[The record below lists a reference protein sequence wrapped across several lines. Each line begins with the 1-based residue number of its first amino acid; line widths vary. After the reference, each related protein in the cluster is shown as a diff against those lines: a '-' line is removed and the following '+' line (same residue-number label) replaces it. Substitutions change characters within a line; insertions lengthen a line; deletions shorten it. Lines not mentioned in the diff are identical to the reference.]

1 MDVNAWQIVAIL
13 AAGLAAGFINTL
25 AGGGSF
31 LTLAALDF
39 AGLPITV
46 ANGTNRIAVEAGAIM
61 STLGFHS
68 KGVKDWRKAL
78 VFGIPG
84 LFGSVIGAYIAS
96 ILPGD
101 VFEKIVGVAMIVM
114 LVTMLFDPKRWV
126 KDQPVEITP
135 KRRFWIYVV
144 FFLIGIYGGA
154 IQAGIGF
161 MLTAALVLLAG
172 ENLVRTAYFK
182 SLVVGIYTIFALL
195 TFALQ
200 GHVNWILG
208 LVLSL
213 GQGLGAW
220 IASRLAVAKG
230 ERLIRVALMVMLA
243 VLSVRYLGIIPG
255 F

>member
-1 MDVNAWQIVAIL
+1 MEVTGWQIAAIL

-31 LTLAALDF
+31 LTLAALNF
-39 AGLPITV
+39 AGLPIGV
-46 ANGTNRIAVEAGAIM
+46 ANGTNRIAVEVGAIM

-68 KGVKDWRKAL
+68 KGVKDWRTAL
-78 VFGIPG
+78 RFGIPG
-84 LFGSVIGAYIAS
+84 LAGSIIGAYIAS
-96 ILPGD
+96 ILPGE
-101 VFEKIVGVAMIVM
+101 VFEKIVGVAMLLM
-114 LVTMLFDPKRWV
+114 LATLLLDQKRWV
-126 KDQPVEITP
+126 KDKPIEMTP
-135 KRRFWIYVV
+135 KRRFWTYVV

-154 IQAGIGF
+154 IQAGVGF
-161 MLTAALVLLAG
+161 MLTAALVMLAG

-182 SLVVGIYTIFALL
+182 SLIVGIYTIFAVL

-200 GHVNWILG
+200 GQVNWVLG
-208 LVLSL
+208 IVLSL

-220 IASRLAVAKG
+220 VASRLAVTKG
-230 ERLIRVALMVMLA
+230 EKLVRVTLIVMLA